1 MNPNVKE
8 ITDKDFI
15 IKAKK
20 IGIKKPS
27 TMSTKKPLNMLNRH
41 EKKRRS
47 HKIYRKFSRLAQKTS
62 MKDRIPQKVTYVKQ
76 KRCIIN
82 R

>member
-1 MNPNVKE
+1 
-8 ITDKDFI
+8 
-15 IKAKK
+15 
-20 IGIKKPS
+20 
-27 TMSTKKPLNMLNRH
+27 MLNRKK
-41 EKKRRS
+41 KKRRS